1 MKPTEK
7 KERFVILRAEGKSY
21 TAIAEELNISKST
34 CTAWER
40 ELKEAIAEKKAESLN
55 ALYTAYSMG
64 HEARV
69 KKLGERL
76 ATVEAAAEEAD
87 LTAIAPEKLIRLEMD
102 LRKALKEEYIAPS
115 TKGEPIPENAQPADV
130 LRAFVDLLNR
140 VRAGEVTDEQATKES
155 NILTAL
161 LKAYEQTELQ
171 QRIEALESILRER
184 E

>member
-7 KERFVILRAEGKSY
+7 KEQFVIMRAEGKSY
-21 TAIAEELNISKST
+21 STIAKELEISKST

-40 ELKEAIAEKKAESLN
+40 ELKEQIAEKKAESLN
-55 ALYTAYSMG
+55 ALYTAYSMT

-76 ATVEAAAEEAD
+76 AAVETAAEEAD
-87 LTAIAPEKLIRLEMD
+87 LTQINPEKLIRLELD

-115 TKGEPIPENAQPADV
+115 AKGEPIPATAQPADI
-130 LRAFVDLLNR
+130 LTAFIDLLNR
-140 VRAGEVTDEQATKES
+140 VRAGEVTDEQATKEG
-155 NILTAL
+155 NILTSI

-171 QRIEALESILRER
+171 ARLTALESILGER
-184 E
+184 D